1 MEKQL
6 KDKIF
11 TKEQIKIIEN
21 LWTKKQLDVERGW
34 ELVYTNKQFFE
45 NVINNILKP
54 HYASLKITLAAWEE
68 QEAKLLFNYKKH
80 IEKQE
85 GII

>member
-11 TKEQIKIIEN
+11 TKEQIRIIEN
-21 LWTKKQLDVERGW
+21 TWTQKQLEVERGW
-34 ELVYTNKQFFE
+34 YLIYTNKEIFE

-54 HYASLKITLAAWEE
+54 HYASIKITLAAWEE

-85 GII
+85 E

>member
-1 MEKQL
+1 MKDTL
-6 KDKIF
+6 KTKIF
-11 TKEQIKIIEN
+11 TEEQIRIIEN
-21 LWTKKQLDVERGW
+21 TWTQKQLEVERGW
-34 ELVYTNKQFFE
+34 YLIYTNKEIFE

-85 GII
+85 E

>member
-1 MEKQL
+1 MKDTL
-6 KDKIF
+6 KTKIF
-11 TKEQIKIIEN
+11 TEEQIRIIEN
-21 LWTKKQLDVERGW
+21 TWNQKKLEVERGW
-34 ELVYTNKQFFE
+34 YLIYTNKEIFE

-68 QEAKLLFNYKKH
+68 QEAKLLFNYKKY

-85 GII
+85 G

>member
-1 MEKQL
+1 MKDTL
-6 KDKIF
+6 KTKIF
-11 TKEQIKIIEN
+11 TEEQIRIIEN
-21 LWTKKQLDVERGW
+21 TWTQKKLEVERGW
-34 ELVYTNKQFFE
+34 YLIYTNKEIFE

-85 GII
+85 E

>member
-1 MEKQL
+1 MKDTL
-6 KDKIF
+6 KTKIF
-11 TKEQIKIIEN
+11 TEEQIRIIEN
-21 LWTKKQLDVERGW
+21 TWNQKKLEVERGW
-34 ELVYTNKQFFE
+34 YLIYTNKEIFE

-68 QEAKLLFNYKKH
+68 QETKLLFNYKKH

-85 GII
+85 G

>member
-6 KDKIF
+6 KNKIF

-21 LWTKKQLDVERGW
+21 LWTKKQLNVERGW
-34 ELVYTNKQFFE
+34 ELVYTNEQIFE

-68 QEAKLLFNYKKH
+68 QEAKILFNYKKY
-80 IEKQE
+80 IKEE
-85 GII
+85 E